1 MPALSLFLSILV
13 NIQHY
18 FMDISTL
25 DASLLALEDLITLV
39 HAGPFP

>member
-1 MPALSLFLSILV
+1 MLHACALTLLEHFS
-13 NIQHY
+13 QH
-18 FMDISTL
+18 STL